1 MANSHKNII
10 QFHGITKFNDEEKI
24 SLILQ
29 YAEDRTLK
37 DYLRNDTI
45 TFEWKNQ
52 LKFAKEIASAILWLH
67 DDKRI
72 VHGDLYIKLAD
83 FGRSFLKGSDC
94 YTTEAFGVI
103 PYMDPKTFNREI
115 SYKINEKS
123 DIYSLAVLFW
133 ELTSRSSPFNY
144 ENKDCISLMFSIL
157 NGSRENPVPNT
168 NVKFIELYRKCWEHE
183 PDKRPD
189 IRRVNLELSDIDSE
203 NIKTSAVFYSN
214 EREINEEIES
224 EYYDLSNV
232 EKDCD
237 INAIMNS

>member
-72 VHGDLYIKLAD
+72 VHGDLHHDNILVHQI
-83 FGRSFLKGSDC
+83 GRFW
-94 YTTEAFGVI
+94 
-103 PYMDPKTFNREI
+103 P
-115 SYKINEKS
+115 
-123 DIYSLAVLFW
+123 LAVLFW